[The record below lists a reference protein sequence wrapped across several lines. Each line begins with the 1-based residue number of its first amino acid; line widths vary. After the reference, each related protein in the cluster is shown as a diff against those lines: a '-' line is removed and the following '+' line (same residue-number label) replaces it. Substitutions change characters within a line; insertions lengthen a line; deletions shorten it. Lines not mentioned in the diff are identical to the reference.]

1 MPNIH
6 KHRPTPISA
15 TAPGDQF
22 VQLDHERTGNALY
35 LVSKFKK
42 VPKTAEQI
50 AEDEAKSAT
59 ATETAAAGGTLLIGG
74 ADDTPVEKNYT
85 LLVMPDK
92 VEVRVRVR
100 ALPSTMHTADPR
112 HIQSGLLRGLI
123 WVGLAPPFSLAY
135 RHTSPFRWRLPTDCA
150 PLQSAASSAS
160 CLPACY

>member
-1 MPNIH
+1 M
-6 KHRPTPISA
+6 
-15 TAPGDQF
+15 
-22 VQLDHERTGNALY
+22 Y

-135 RHTSPFRWRLPTDCA
+135 QHTSPFRWRLPTDCA